1 MSISDDKVNVQ
12 FQVVW
17 VNPTSPSS
25 MVVWPEK
32 EEADCRFFITNDIS
46 NVGGLISGA
55 SLKNWFVVDAYRLCE
70 ILFPDS
76 TQYWHN
82 SIENLNDV
90 NGLWNIWLECA
101 TRLDCIP
108 PWALDLIA
116 ALSVSIEE
124 VSISKLFS
132 QWRNDHLDDGNS
144 RPWFDSFKATV
155 KRVERPSLPT
165 LEDCTPLDVASVA
178 AYLEEGGMLSR
189 LVDGYEPRS
198 GQIQMLKAVVEA
210 FNQGHHLVSEA
221 GTGIGKSLAYLLP
234 AALWAKLNDVPVV
247 ISTNTKNLQ
256 SQLIQK
262 DLPAVLKMV
271 SEARAFPGMP
281 ELASAIIKGRSNY
294 LCLRRFSQLMDE
306 GIEDTLSQ
314 PEIKML
320 IAAVVWVVMT
330 PDGDLDSLTGSGAV
344 EPSFLSMLTCSSD
357 ECRGRGCKLYHR
369 CFIQKARERALR
381 SNLIIANHSLVF
393 SELGL
398 DSPISIPKYAQ
409 IVFDEA
415 HNLEDAATS
424 HFTLSLSP
432 SSIASVLNRI
442 AQTRGKR
449 SRGALHELK
458 RRYDSGVFTV
468 IAPEE
473 FDDTLDKAFL
483 AVKNVYTTSDGFFKS
498 LYALVSKS
506 DAPLR
511 YKFAPTAPDS
521 PLPAPDNRWERIR
534 LAQAD
539 FSDAQRKLLDLLNDL
554 IHIVQGDLNGELNL
568 AAGDVTELRASVTRV
583 EELINT
589 TDIVMSGSD
598 DSYVFWIERSH
609 SPGALA
615 EASAA
620 PLDIGEFLSTS
631 FYNKCSSVIFCSA
644 TLSAGGRFDY
654 IFSRLGINRVPKERL
669 VVKTSPSPFDYSAQ
683 SSLLVPMYLPEPE
696 SQDRS
701 YVGELSNLVLELAE
715 HYCGRTLVLFTS
727 YDMMRKS
734 AELLRTELE
743 VRGLRLLVQGESGS
757 RDRITGLFRNT
768 PGSVLFG
775 THSFWEGVDIQGEAL
790 SCVVIARLPFA
801 APTDP
806 INSARCEQIEARGGK
821 PFYDFSL
828 PMTALKL
835 RQGFGRLIRHRLDH
849 GTVVIADTRLLT
861 KSYGGFLRKS
871 MPLLPQRCQ
880 SRQDIFDSLK

>member
-1 MSISDDKVNVQ
+1 MSEADNRDSVQ

-17 VNPTSPSS
+17 SRAGSSS
-25 MVVWPEK
+25 MVVWPKRED
-32 EEADCRFFITNDIS
+32 ADCRFFITNDIS
-46 NVGGLISGA
+46 NVGALIAEA
-55 SLKNWFVVDAYRLCE
+55 SLHNWFVVDAYALCSVLYPE
-70 ILFPDS
+70 A

-82 SIENLNDV
+82 ALDNLKDV
-90 NGLWNIWLECA
+90 EELWRIWQECA
-101 TRLDCIP
+101 SRLDFLP
-108 PWALDLIA
+108 HWVLDTVA
-116 ALSVSIEE
+116 ALAVSIDE
-124 VSISKLFS
+124 VALAKLFS
-132 QWRNDHLDDGNS
+132 RWHDDHLNDGEV

-165 LEDCTPLDVASVA
+165 LDDCTPLDVSSVS

-189 LVDGYEPRS
+189 LVDGYEPRP
-198 GQIQMLKAVVEA
+198 GQIQMLRAVVDA
-210 FNQGHHLVSEA
+210 FNQGHHLISEA

-262 DLPAVLKMV
+262 DLPAVLRMI

-281 ELASAIIKGRSNY
+281 ELASAIIKGRTNY
-294 LCLRRFSQLMDE
+294 LCLRRLSQLMDE
-306 GIEDTLSQ
+306 GVEDTLSN
-314 PEIKML
+314 PEIRML
-320 IAAVVWVVMT
+320 IATVVWVVTT
-330 PDGDLDSLTGSGAV
+330 PDGDLDALTGSGAV

-381 SNLIIANHSLVF
+381 ANLIIANHSLVF

-398 DSPISIPKYAQ
+398 DSPISIPKYSQ

-415 HNLEDAATS
+415 HNLEESATA
-424 HFTLSLSP
+424 HFTLTLSP
-432 SSIASVLNRI
+432 SSLASVLNRI
-442 AQTRGKR
+442 AQQRGKR
-449 SRGALHELK
+449 SRGALYDLK
-458 RRYDSGVFTV
+458 RRYESGAFTV
-468 IAPEE
+468 LTPDE
-473 FDDTLDKAFL
+473 FENSLADAFV
-483 AVKNVYTTSDGFFKS
+483 AVKNIYARSDVFFKE

-511 YKFAPTAPDS
+511 YRFEPVAPDA
-521 PLPAPDNRWERIR
+521 PLPAPDKNWENVRI
-534 LAQAD
+534 AQAA
-539 FSDAQRKLLDLLNDL
+539 FTEAQKKLLELLDNL
-554 IHIVQGDLNGELNL
+554 IHIVQGDLSGELNL
-568 AAGDVTELRASVTRV
+568 AAGDVTELRSAVSRV
-583 EELINT
+583 EELINA
-589 TDIVMSGSD
+589 TDIIMSGSD

-609 SPGALA
+609 GPGALA

-620 PLDIGEFLSTS
+620 PLEVGEFLNSS
-631 FYNKCSSVIFCSA
+631 FYNRCSSVIFCSA

-654 IFSRLGINRVPKERL
+654 IFSRLGINRIPKERL
-669 VVKTSPSPFDYSAQ
+669 AIKVSPSPFDYFSQ

-696 SQDRS
+696 AQDRS
-701 YVGELSNLVLELAE
+701 YIGELSNLVLQLAK
-715 HYCGRTLVLFTS
+715 HYGGRTLVLFTS
-727 YDMMRKS
+727 YEMMRRS
-734 AELLRTELE
+734 AELLRAELQA
-743 VRGLRLLVQGESGS
+743 RGLGLLVQGESGS
-757 RDRITGLFRNT
+757 RDRITGIFRQM
-768 PGSVLFG
+768 PGNVLFG

-806 INSARCEQIEARGGK
+806 INSARCEQIADRGGK

-835 RQGFGRLIRHRLDH
+835 RQGFGRLIRHRLDR
-849 GTVVIADTRLLT
+849 GTVIIADTRFVT

-871 MPLLPQRCQ
+871 MPLSPKKCF
-880 SRQDIFDSLK
+880 SAEEIFGSLK